1 MKVNKLAGIG
11 FLVFTCFVVFFIGIK
26 FLQEESFQKST
37 FTFKVVFS
45 DIQGLD
51 ISDDVK
57 MLGKKIGRISGTE
70 IIGQKIAV
78 QLTIDNS
85 FSFKIPIDSDI
96 EITQSDLMGSKYLAI
111 YPGKDSEN
119 FILPGDTVSGSS
131 IEVGSLTEDVGNF
144 ARKLNE
150 TYGQKQK
157 EQIKS
162 TISNIE
168 SSSML
173 LEEFILSNKDLI
185 TEEDK
190 DNLHNLLSNINNIS
204 DNLAA
209 LIGDESEN
217 IKKSIGQF
225 NKAMEDLPVIS
236 QELSEALLS
245 LKNIVA
251 KIDSGEGTLSKLIH
265 DNEIYENVNGLVLD
279 ARSLLGDVKD
289 NPTKY
294 LRAWFEAKKK
304 N

>member
-1 MKVNKLAGIG
+1 M
-11 FLVFTCFVVFFIGIK
+11 
-26 FLQEESFQKST
+26 
-37 FTFKVVFS
+37 
-45 DIQGLD
+45 
-51 ISDDVK
+51 
-57 MLGKKIGRISGTE
+57 
-70 IIGQKIAV
+70 
-78 QLTIDNS
+78 
-85 FSFKIPIDSDI
+85 
-96 EITQSDLMGSKYLAI
+96 
-111 YPGKDSEN
+111 SEDRQRN
-119 FILPGDTVSGSS
+119 
-131 IEVGSLTEDVGNF
+131 
-144 ARKLNE
+144 A
-150 TYGQKQK
+150 
-157 EQIKS
+157 
-162 TISNIE
+162 
-168 SSSML
+168 
-173 LEEFILSNKDLI
+173 
-185 TEEDK
+185 
-190 DNLHNLLSNINNIS
+190 

-251 KIDSGEGTLSKLIH
+251 KIDRGEGTLSKLIH